1 MFDQL
6 KNLLHAGPEA
16 PKTAPEPEPKPIVV
30 ATAPVA
36 EVFEPEII
44 AAPPE
49 PENVEAPAP
58 APIVAKIRIEPEI
71 VPFSS
76 VPVAPAAA
84 PEAVK
89 LYDAVGIYRGT
100 LNPDG
105 TFSMATSENSADPFA
120 NLSADDRRPIDW
132 IEEQRLDLPTR
143 SAGRIQFLL
152 QYETEA
158 QRNARIANDHGR
170 ALTGREVVQR
180 DPEKSAA
187 AQAVQRWRQRC
198 ST

>member
-1 MFDQL
+1 MFEGL
-6 KNLLHAGPEA
+6 KGLLQAGPA
-16 PKTAPEPEPKPIVV
+16 AVPKPEPKPVVV

-49 PENVEAPAP
+49 PEIVEAPAP
-58 APIVAKIRIEPEI
+58 SPVVAKIRIEPEI

-84 PEAVK
+84 PESVK
-89 LYDAVGIYRGT
+89 LYDATGAFRAILKPSGEFVAVT
-100 LNPDG
+100 TDK
-105 TFSMATSENSADPFA
+105 TDPLA
-120 NLSADDRRPIDW
+120 YLSVADRRPIDW
-132 IEEQRLDLPTR
+132 IEEQKLDLPMR

-152 QYETEA
+152 QFETEA

-187 AQAVQRWRQRC
+187 AQAVQQWRQ
-198 ST
+198 

>member
-1 MFDQL
+1 MFEEL
-6 KNLLHAGPEA
+6 KSLLHAGPA
-16 PKTAPEPEPKPIVV
+16 VQKPETKPVVV
-30 ATAPVA
+30 ATAPAA

-44 AAPPE
+44 KAPPE
-49 PENVEAPAP
+49 QEIAEAPVP
-58 APIVAKIRIEPEI
+58 APVVAKIRIEPEI
-71 VPFSS
+71 VLS

-89 LYDAVGIYRGT
+89 LYDALGIYRGT

-105 TFSMATSENSADPFA
+105 TVSKATSTNSTDPFA

-132 IEEQRLDLPTR
+132 IEEQRLDLPMR

-158 QRNARIANDHGR
+158 QRNARIVNDHGR

-180 DPEKSAA
+180 DPEKSRAA
-187 AQAVQRWRQRC
+187 AAINKWRQ
-198 ST
+198 